1 MKILTNKFISSL
13 KRSPT
18 RIVVISYLM
27 LILAGSLILMLPQA
41 TVSGHI
47 DLVDAM
53 FTASSAVCVTG
64 LIVSDTASTFSIF
77 GQSTIMILIQIGGIG
92 IMALSTLFMMTLGR
106 RVGLTGKMI
115 MRETYSLEQGKDILA
130 ILKDILFFTLAIELV
145 GALLFFCRFCQTM
158 STGQAVF
165 NSIFHAVSAFCNAGF
180 CLFQNSFTGYRGD
193 WVVMLTV
200 CFLIILGGIG
210 FFVLSEIRSKFA
222 LRGRSWSFFSLH
234 TKLVLSSTI
243 LLLTFSTL
251 FFILLE
257 WENFPSE
264 MVLAEKALSAFFQS
278 VNARTAGFNTLE
290 IQHLTNGTLFMMILL
305 MFIGTAPGSCG
316 GGVKV
321 TTFSSLVILGYSRL
335 RGRQYPQIFY
345 RKISEISISKAV
357 SLIMISLFF
366 IIICII
372 LLQQTEIGEISHQLS
387 RGKFLELIFE
397 TVSAFGTVGLSMNVT
412 QSLTIQGKIIIIFMM
427 FIGRLGPLAIAMA
440 VSKRTKKQRFSYAE
454 ENIMIG

>member
-1 MKILTNKFISSL
+1 MLAHKFKNSL
-13 KRSPT
+13 KRSPA
-18 RIVVISYLM
+18 RIVVLSYLI
-27 LILAGSLILMLPQA
+27 LILAGTLILMLPQA
-41 TVSGHI
+41 TIAGHI

-53 FTASSAVCVTG
+53 FTATSAVCVTG
-64 LIVSDTASTFSIF
+64 LVVSDTSSTFSMF
-77 GQSTIMILIQIGGIG
+77 GQSTIMVLIQIGGIG

-115 MRETYSLEQGKDILA
+115 MRETYSLEQGKDIFA
-130 ILKDILFFTLAIELV
+130 ILKDILFFTLAIELI
-145 GALLFFCRFCQTM
+145 GALFLFGRFCQNM
-158 STGQAVF
+158 PTGQAVF
-165 NSIFHAVSAFCNAGF
+165 NSIFHSVSAFCNAGF
-180 CLFQNSFTGYRGD
+180 CLFQNSFTEYRGD

-210 FFVLSEIRSKFA
+210 FFVLSEIRSKFS
-222 LRGRSWSFFSLH
+222 LCGKSWSFFSLH
-234 TKLVLSSTI
+234 TKLVLSSTL

-251 FFILLE
+251 FFIILE
-257 WENFPSE
+257 WENFPSG
-264 MVLAEKALSAFFQS
+264 MILAEKALSAFFQS

-335 RGRQYPQIFY
+335 RGRRHPQIFC
-345 RKISEISISKAV
+345 RKISDISISKAV

-366 IIICII
+366 IILCII
-372 LLQQTEIGEISHQLS
+372 LLQQTEIGEVSHQLS
-387 RGKFLELIFE
+387 RGKFLELMFE
-397 TVSAFGTVGLSMNVT
+397 TVSAFGTVGLSMDVT
-412 QSLTIQGKIIIIFMM
+412 HSLTVQGKTIIILMM

-440 VSKRTKKQRFSYAE
+440 VSKRTESQHFSFAE
-454 ENIMIG
+454 ESIMIG